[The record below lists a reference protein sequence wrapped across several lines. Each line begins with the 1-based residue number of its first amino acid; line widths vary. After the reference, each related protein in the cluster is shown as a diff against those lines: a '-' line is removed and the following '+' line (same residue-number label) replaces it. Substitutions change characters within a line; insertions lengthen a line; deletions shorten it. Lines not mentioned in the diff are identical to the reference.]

1 MLMIVAIA
9 WIYVVLMMSIT
20 EHTVIAG
27 IMTFLLYCV
36 LPLSVI
42 LYLMATPQRRR
53 RAEQA
58 LRAAQERGNTT
69 ATTVAPDPASPPA
82 APPVVAAS
90 NAGQDAKGIKDAPA
104 TTTSA
109 E

>member
-20 EHTVIAG
+20 EHSVTAG

-53 RAEQA
+53 
-58 LRAAQERGNTT
+58 LRASQELRTAQERTAAAQAIQPLPAENTAAEDMQGANTT
-69 ATTVAPDPASPPA
+69 PT
-82 APPVVAAS
+82 
-90 NAGQDAKGIKDAPA
+90 AGAPA
-104 TTTSA
+104 D
-109 E
+109 